1 MVPTMENCKNTR
13 LSRCDVVQEEVPPFF
28 HQSPMKRQAYIEPA
42 IRSIAGG
49 FIVICGLLIYLT
61 PQWSWLWISVLIF
74 VGFNLLQSGFTKFC
88 MMEILLKKVNFRS
101 ELDEIKNLNRANAE
115 AEARAAFYDTLGLLN
130 EVVIELGQDG
140 TLVFLSEH
148 WRELLAEDQPDNVS
162 FLGYPFTGFLH
173 EADRAPFEQLLQA
186 LLEENAGMVSM
197 RFRMLREDPLEH
209 WVEGKFAL
217 YHKQD
222 KVRGIRGVLRDV
234 TEAHKQE
241 KRISHMAMHDALTSL
256 PNRVHLDVRISEEI
270 RRACS
275 THSKFAL
282 LFLDLDNFKQINDL
296 HGHKTGDQF
305 LIDVGNILRVNLR
318 ETDMLARWGG
328 DEFVVLL
335 PVSQDPEVAR
345 RLASDLM
352 HTLQHSLDKLY
363 SDTLV
368 TLSVGI
374 AIYPDDASTGEAL
387 LVQADKALYY
397 AKAQG
402 RNKIQLFSDMLTQ
415 AAGYEDVGMTS
426 RFMAAVKRG
435 LLQVHYQ
442 PVMNANNPGRI
453 VGVEALAR
461 WHDEE
466 YGWVSPA
473 SFIPLA
479 ENLGLI
485 NEVGRQVLEQALH
498 HFSQCSGASAGLK
511 LAVNIS
517 KRQLMSEDF
526 YPMLLGMVQEFGLS
540 PGQIKLEITESIA
553 LHGIEV
559 AKGYLQKLSDAGF
572 ALSLDDFG
580 TGFSSLSHVHE
591 LPFDEIKID
600 ISFVRRIKTP
610 EGRVLVKTIVE
621 MGHAMQLSLVA
632 EGVEDH
638 ETALILQEM
647 GVEMLQGYYFSPP
660 LSKESCIGFIA
671 KSQTELRKLA
681 QVR

>member
-1 MVPTMENCKNTR
+1 
-13 LSRCDVVQEEVPPFF
+13 
-28 HQSPMKRQAYIEPA
+28 MKRQTYIEPA

-61 PQWSWLWISVLIF
+61 PQWTWLWISILIF
-74 VGFNLLQSGFTKFC
+74 IGFNLLQSGFTKFC

-162 FLGYPFTGFLH
+162 FLGHPFTGFLH

-222 KVRGIRGVLRDV
+222 RVRGIRGVLRDV

-241 KRISHMAMHDALTSL
+241 KRIRHMAMHDALTSL

-282 LFLDLDNFKQINDL
+282 LFIDLDNFKQINDL

-335 PVSQDPEVAR
+335 PVSQDPEATR
-345 RLASDLM
+345 KLASDLM

-442 PVMNANNPGRI
+442 PVMNANSPGRI

-461 WHDEE
+461 WHDDE

-638 ETALILQEM
+638 ETALILQGM

-660 LSKESCIGFIA
+660 MSKENCTGFIA
-671 KSQTELRKLA
+671 KSQTEIRQLA